1 MQQFLKNCILNGLW
15 IINLAMFK
23 DFLYFLI
30 MMKKRIEKRRD
41 RNKKA
46 QIGDANDLDVEED
59 IEKVYRKK
67 HWKIFEE

>member
-59 IEKVYRKK
+59 IEKVYHKK